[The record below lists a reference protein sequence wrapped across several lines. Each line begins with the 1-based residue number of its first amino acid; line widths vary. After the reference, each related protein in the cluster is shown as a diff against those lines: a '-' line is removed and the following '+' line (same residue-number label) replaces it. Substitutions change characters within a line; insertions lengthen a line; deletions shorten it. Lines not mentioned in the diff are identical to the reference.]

1 MTERITAYARKGQWD
16 KYKEA
21 IKKRWKA
28 YVKESQPQ
36 SGGDE
41 GLPEGE
47 ALMLMANRLPIEL
60 WIEPEIW
67 TAAREKAGQDARLK
81 ATIRLLLKMWVDGV
95 VDPWA

>member
-1 MTERITAYARKGQWD
+1 MSERITAYARKGQWD
-16 KYKEA
+16 KYKDA
-21 IKKRWKA
+21 VKKRWKV
-28 YVKESQPQ
+28 YVKESQSQ
-36 SGGDE
+36 SGGEE

-47 ALMLMANRLPIEL
+47 ALLLMANRLPIEL

-81 ATIRLLLKMWVDGV
+81 ATIRLLLKMWVDGA